1 MFGFKPDPVNVI
13 SLLLINGTKETLVTL
28 SPKLDLTVFG
38 TNAVRIP
45 DRVWPTLCSVDIVV
59 VVILLLPWV
68 LVFVTL
74 FDSWTAPTQVS
85 FQLFQIVPRF
95 KSKTPSEARVVRVS

>member
-38 TNAVRIP
+38 TNDVRIP
-45 DRVWPTLCSVDIVV
+45 DRV
-59 VVILLLPWV
+59 
-68 LVFVTL
+68 
-74 FDSWTAPTQVS
+74 
-85 FQLFQIVPRF
+85 
-95 KSKTPSEARVVRVS
+95 